1 MLCMYDGKLYM
12 HDGILSWQI
21 MSASHHNVTWT
32 PTSSDLSKTYPLNRT
47 LQWACVKAGLPDHL
61 DQQKCRPNKEWAL
74 LVFSGGTGTK
84 VCQAGF
90 WTNTFMGTP
99 TTRSLRAKTGSF
111 SNNYRGWNKF
121 QTVFSL
127 LLKPHQIQQRFG
139 PNRTFFRLHYINL
152 YNNGK
157 CTTTQLYSLN
167 NKFGN
172 AVMLVVMAGNAGCR
186 GLSHRCWFQTAPG
199 WLAQVSSSFLC
210 LSCVLCHPWEFS
222 LLPSPPG
229 PRENGLVG
237 WSGK

>member
-1 MLCMYDGKLYM
+1 MYDAIVCM
-12 HDGILSWQI
+12 HDAILSWQI

-127 LLKPHQIQQRFG
+127 LHKTTSNTATFRSEPDLLQATLHKSLQQWQVHYYSALLLK
-139 PNRTFFRLHYINL
+139 
-152 YNNGK
+152 
-157 CTTTQLYSLN
+157 
-167 NKFGN
+167 
-172 AVMLVVMAGNAGCR
+172 
-186 GLSHRCWFQTAPG
+186 
-199 WLAQVSSSFLC
+199 
-210 LSCVLCHPWEFS
+210 
-222 LLPSPPG
+222 
-229 PRENGLVG
+229 
-237 WSGK
+237 

>member
-1 MLCMYDGKLYM
+1 
-12 HDGILSWQI
+12 
-21 MSASHHNVTWT
+21 
-32 PTSSDLSKTYPLNRT
+32 
-47 LQWACVKAGLPDHL
+47 
-61 DQQKCRPNKEWAL
+61 
-74 LVFSGGTGTK
+74 
-84 VCQAGF
+84 
-90 WTNTFMGTP
+90 MGTP
-99 TTRSLRAKTGSF
+99 TTQSLRAKTGSF
-111 SNNYRGWNKF
+111 SNNCRGWNKF

-139 PNRTFFRLHYINL
+139 PNRTFFRLHYTNL

-186 GLSHRCWFQTAPG
+186 GLSHRCWFQMVPG

-237 WSGK
+237 WSGRPLVSPAFLLICRTGDRSFGCVVGFLFRRHTAGRTSCIGLLCCSEDCYA